1 MTMERGIFDFDRMQQ
16 WAQGSVLRQS
26 SLSAG
31 SRQRRN
37 FRPIDF

>member
-1 MTMERGIFDFDRMQQ
+1 MTMERGIFDLQRMQQ
-16 WAQGSVLRQS
+16 WAQRSALSQV

-37 FRPIDF
+37 GRPIDF